1 MPEVREG
8 KEDRQNRAIREEVTE
23 KVGLKLSPGRVR
35 FGETGS
41 TYDKVT
47 VWPRVFVDD
56 SRGHPD
62 DMEVLG
68 ALGL

>member
-1 MPEVREG
+1 M
-8 KEDRQNRAIREEVTE
+8 
-23 KVGLKLSPGRVR
+23 GLKLSPGRVR